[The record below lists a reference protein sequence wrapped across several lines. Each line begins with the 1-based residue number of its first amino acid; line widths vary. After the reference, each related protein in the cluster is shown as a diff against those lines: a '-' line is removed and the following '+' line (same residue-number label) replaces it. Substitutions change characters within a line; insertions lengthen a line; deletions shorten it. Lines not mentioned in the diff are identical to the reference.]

1 MFHLSTFVNILHKNI
16 IRLLLSM
23 ISFLKVCFNVNEG
36 LPDGLSRAKDLTDSG
51 DRMREYSGSR
61 VGPPSVKSS
70 RDEGDNLKA
79 AIEAA
84 VLKKP
89 GVYRKHRAGQ
99 SDESSMPTVG
109 GEIVSHQDHISSAIK
124 KKPSSDVE
132 LPEKPSS
139 LKEGTL
145 NIMKQSSLAFY
156 SKDMFSNVPAVMPL
170 LLKSLA
176 IPEHE
181 HIWQYEL
188 NFI

>member
-1 MFHLSTFVNILHKNI
+1 
-16 IRLLLSM
+16 
-23 ISFLKVCFNVNEG
+23 
-36 LPDGLSRAKDLTDSG
+36 
-51 DRMREYSGSR
+51 MREYFGSR
-61 VGPPSVKSS
+61 VGPASVKSS

-109 GEIVSHQDHISSAIK
+109 GEIVSHQDHISSVK
-124 KKPSSDVE
+124 KKLSSDVQ
-132 LPEKPSS
+132 LPERTSS

-145 NIMKQSSLAFY
+145 NIVKQSSLALY

-181 HIWQYEL
+181 YIWQYGL
-188 NFI
+188 NVF